1 MTEYLFTNNAETTL
15 SADIGGGDVSLTVA
29 AGDGSLFPATTA
41 LDGTGFYILVV
52 EGSTK
57 EWMLVDDRSGDVLS
71 GITRGG
77 SNSFN
82 AGATIKLAL
91 NSVVLG
97 NFIQKG
103 VYRSNAGT
111 PDGSLAAAYA
121 GEEVFDSTNS
131 IWYKHITGTTW
142 KAMSGT

>member
-15 SADIGGGDVSLTVA
+15 SADIGGGDTTLTVA
-29 AGDGSLFPATTA
+29 TGDGSLFPATTA
-41 LDGTGFYILVV
+41 LDGTGFYILVE
-52 EGSTK
+52 EGSSS
-57 EWMLVDDRSGDVLS
+57 EWMLVDDRSGDVFS
-71 GITRGG
+71 GITRGA

-82 AGATIKLAL
+82 AGATIKLSL
-91 NSVVLG
+91 NAEILA

-103 VYRSNAGT
+103 VYRSNAGS
-111 PDGSLAAAYA
+111 PDGVLAASYT
-121 GEEVFDSTNS
+121 GEEVLDSTNS